1 MFVARKYFCRD
12 KHTFVATKDVFVK
25 VSLSRKKFIYKS
37 FVAKKFCRDKHTFVA
52 TKDVFCRDKHVF
64 VATKMI
70 LVAAPAN
77 DKPERLTIDIII
89 T

>member
-1 MFVARKYFCRD
+1 MFGP
-12 KHTFVATKDVFVK
+12 
-25 VSLSRKKFIYKS
+25 
-37 FVAKKFCRDKHTFVA
+37 KFCRDKHTFVA

-77 DKPERLTIDIII
+77 DKYVECSNFSETFINNLDWMMVDDDDDEEDL
-89 T
+89 